1 MAQCKQYKVFEEIY
15 GMSEDKDERTVWLKV
30 GISEK
35 LRNLFKSK
43 VSAEGKTMN
52 EVITEYI
59 KDYVEGEKTK
69 VPNSVSDNK

>member
-30 GISEK
+30 GISER

-69 VPNSVSDNK
+69 VPKSVSDNK